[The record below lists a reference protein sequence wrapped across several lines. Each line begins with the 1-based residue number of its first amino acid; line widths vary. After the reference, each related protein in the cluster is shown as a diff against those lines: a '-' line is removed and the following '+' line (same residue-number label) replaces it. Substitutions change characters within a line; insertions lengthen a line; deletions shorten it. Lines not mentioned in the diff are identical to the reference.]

1 MSSLLDRLLGLIYPT
16 RCVSCRKGGSLFCEV
31 CRSRL
36 EPLEKWFC
44 VVCGKAAV
52 GGFTHP
58 GCATRYTP
66 ERVLSGF
73 RYWGSARG
81 LIKSLKYKRVRP
93 VAKVLADLL
102 IEDLQ
107 EKNVVFGSQA
117 IVVPVPLSFW
127 REGIRGFNQ
136 ALLLGKAL
144 AEKLEL
150 QFRPDILNRV
160 KDRPSQISLSR
171 AERSANV
178 KGVFTADVLN
188 GEDIILVDDILT
200 TGATVREAAKI
211 LKKAGS
217 KQVWVLT
224 FARD

>member
-1 MSSLLDRLLGLIYPT
+1 MRCLWESGGRWFYPPRL
-16 RCVSCRKGGSLFCEV
+16 RD
-31 CRSRL
+31 
-36 EPLEKWFC
+36 
-44 VVCGKAAV
+44 
-52 GGFTHP
+52 
-58 GCATRYTP
+58 RYTP

-73 RYWGSARG
+73 RYRGSARG
-81 LIKSLKYKRVRP
+81 LIKALKYKRVRP
-93 VAKVLADLL
+93 VVKVLADLL
-102 IEDLQ
+102 VGDLQ
-107 EKNVVFGSQA
+107 EKDVVFGPQA

-127 REGIRGFNQ
+127 REGARGFNQ
-136 ALLLGKAL
+136 ASLLGKAL
-144 AEKLEL
+144 AEKLDL
-150 QFRPDILNRV
+150 QFRSDILNRV
-160 KDRPSQISLSR
+160 KDRPSQVSLSR

-217 KQVWVLT
+217 KQVWILT